1 MRESAILDSRYSYV
15 RLALS
20 VLVASVGNASLWAV
34 VLAMPGIEADFDIHR
49 SSASLAY
56 TMTMAGF
63 AAGNVLFGRAVDR
76 LGFSLTLALAA
87 FVMSAG
93 YASAALAPAPA
104 FLFAAQFLMGLG
116 SGAAF
121 APLIAD
127 ISQWFLRRRGMAVA
141 IAASGNYLAGVFWP
155 MVFAGVLADAGWR
168 AVYGALA
175 VVMLVIL
182 LPLAALLRRRISFE
196 AQASADAAMG
206 AAGRSVP
213 FPRSVLQ
220 WLLVLAG
227 FGCCMAMSMPQ
238 VHMVAMSVDLGYGA
252 AAGAQIL
259 AVMLVGGIISRLTFG
274 WVADRLGGVR
284 TLLISSGLQCL
295 ALFLYLPFDSY
306 TALMGVSLV
315 FGLAQGGI
323 VPCYAIIVREY
334 FPAREAGSRIG
345 LVIMATIVGMAVGGF
360 ASGLVRDLAGSY
372 EMAFLHGIV
381 WNLVNL
387 SVMGFVLLSSR
398 PRSPVGA

>member
-1 MRESAILDSRYSYV
+1 MRESAILDSRYSFV

-20 VLVASVGNASLWAV
+20 VLVSSVGNASLWAV
-34 VLAMPGIEADFDIHR
+34 VLAMPGIETDFDIHR

-56 TMTMAGF
+56 TFTMAGF
-63 AAGNVLFGRAVDR
+63 AAGNVFFGRAVDR
-76 LGFSLTLALAA
+76 FGFAMTLAFAA
-87 FVMSAG
+87 VVMSAG
-93 YASAALAPAPA
+93 YTAAALAPAPG
-104 FLFAAQFLMGLG
+104 FLLAAQFLMGLG
-116 SGAAF
+116 SGVSF
-121 APLIAD
+121 GPLIAD

-141 IAASGNYLAGVFWP
+141 IAASGNYLAGVMWP
-155 MVFAGVLADAGWR
+155 MVFAGLLAEAGWR

-175 VVMLVIL
+175 VVMLVLL
-182 LPLAALLRRRISFE
+182 LPLAALLRRRIPFE

-213 FPRSVLQ
+213 FPRPVLQ

-259 AVMLVGGIISRLTFG
+259 AVMLIGGIVSRLSFG
-274 WVADRLGGVR
+274 MVADRLGGVK

-306 TALMGVSLV
+306 AALMGASLV

-360 ASGLVRDLAGSY
+360 ASGLVRDVTGSY
-372 EMAFLHGIV
+372 EMAFLHGIF

-398 PRSPVGA
+398 ARPLAGA